1 MLREIVL
8 DTETTGLDARKGD
21 RLIELGCIELVNRR
35 PTGREFHTYLNPDG
49 RSVHPRAEAVHGIA
63 SAFLEDKPTFGAI
76 VDEFLGFIDG
86 APLVIHNAGLDMGFI
101 NMELDRAGRPP
112 IPMDRV
118 INTLTL
124 ARRKHAGGPN
134 SLDALCERYGI
145 DTSARTKH
153 GALTDA
159 SLLAKVYVEL
169 LGQPEDRKGRAKQ
182 GRSKA
187 ALAHMA
193 ADEGGFDEEDIERR
207 ARRARRETRPTWPE
221 PPVTLSAQSR
231 SNVAPPVVETRF
243 EEAAPRLPPP
253 SVCAAQPAAS
263 PVPCEAP
270 PRSGRSASRLVLSVA
285 ALFGTAAVLAW
296 LVLIH

>member
-21 RLIELGCIELVNRR
+21 RLIEVGCIELVNRL

-63 SAFLEDKPTFGAI
+63 SAFLEDKPMFAAI

-101 NMELDRAGRPP
+101 NMELNRVGRPP

-124 ARRKHAGGPN
+124 ARRKHPGGPN
-134 SLDALCERYGI
+134 SLDALCQRYRI
-145 DTSARTKH
+145 DTSDRTKP

-169 LGQPEDRKGRAKQ
+169 LAQQEDRKGRVKQ

-187 ALAHMA
+187 ALAHVA
-193 ADEGGFDEEDIERR
+193 ADEDFDEEDIERG
-207 ARRARRETRPTWPE
+207 ARRARRETRPARQE
-221 PPVTLSAQSR
+221 PPVTLSARSR
-231 SNVAPPVVETRF
+231 PHVAPPVAETRF
-243 EEAAPRLPPP
+243 EEAPPRLPPP
-253 SVCAAQPAAS
+253 SVCAAQPTAS
-263 PVPCEAP
+263 PVPCET
-270 PRSGRSASRLVLSVA
+270 PRGSGRSASRLVLSVA
-285 ALFGTAAVLAW
+285 AVFGTAAVVAW